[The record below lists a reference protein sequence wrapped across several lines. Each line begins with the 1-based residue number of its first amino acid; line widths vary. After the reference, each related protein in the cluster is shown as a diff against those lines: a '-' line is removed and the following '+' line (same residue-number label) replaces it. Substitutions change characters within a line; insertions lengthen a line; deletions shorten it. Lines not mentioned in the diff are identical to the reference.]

1 MNTICLKFGENVF
14 FTSNY
19 MLVKVFNDLYIP
31 NAFTPNGD
39 GKNDQWVITALA
51 AYPLAKIIIFNRYG
65 EVVFEAQSA
74 SQYWNGTYKGKPIPM
89 GGYTYVIDLKN
100 NAAVLRGVVFVVR

>member
-1 MNTICLKFGENVF
+1 
-14 FTSNY
+14 
-19 MLVKVFNDLYIP
+19 MLVRLFGLQIYI
-31 NAFTPNGD
+31 FCID
-39 GKNDQWVITALA
+39 SK
-51 AYPLAKIIIFNRYG
+51 AKIIIFNRYG